1 MNFQNVLTFIK
12 MYWTKSKSYSAVQ
25 GTMASTLKEKLLKN
39 WFIIGIVL
47 VIMLARLN
55 PGIGLKGGC

>member
-1 MNFQNVLTFIK
+1 